1 MKTDRRGLTV
11 GRGLEQRQSGTLFS
25 NHPRASP
32 LTPLSGLML
41 SLMSAPSSPRV
52 TRIAPSPTG
61 DPHVGTAYIGLF
73 NHTLARQSGGRFILR
88 VEDTD
93 RNRYVP
99 DSEKRIFQMM
109 QWLNL
114 TPDES
119 PLQGGPNGPYRQSE
133 RFDLY
138 GDYARQLVQ
147 SGHAYY
153 AFETSDELAAL
164 REEAQKAGHVIAIP
178 SRDLG
183 AAQAQARVDAGE
195 PAVIRLKVD
204 RDGETVVNDLLR
216 DPIHFANKEID
227 DKVLLKADGFPTYHL
242 ANVVDDRLMQ
252 VTHVVRAEEW
262 ITSTPIHV
270 LLYRA
275 FGWPEPVFA
284 HMPLLRNADKSKIS
298 KRKNPTSV
306 EWYQNQGF
314 LPEAMLNFLATM
326 GWTHPDGQEIF
337 DLAEFERVFRLE
349 DVTLGG
355 PVFDLAKLR
364 WYNGKY
370 LREVLSEDDVAR
382 RLHAFLM
389 QNKVTLPSVDGPQDP
404 YFRAVTHLMIPR
416 LEVFADFM
424 DKTLYFWSEDYPVNE
439 KAQKAIDA
447 GKELLPELAARLKN
461 LPTFDAASIKEMFHA
476 YAEEKG
482 LKMGKV
488 MPPIRAAVAGTMESP
503 DLPEM
508 LEALGRER
516 VLARVEK
523 AAR

>member
-1 MKTDRRGLTV
+1 M
-11 GRGLEQRQSGTLFS
+11 LF
-25 NHPRASP
+25 P
-32 LTPLSGLML
+32 
-41 SLMSAPSSPRV
+41 MSVV

-73 NHTLARQSGGRFILR
+73 NYTLAHQQGGKFILR
-88 VEDTD
+88 IEDTD

-109 QWLNL
+109 QWLGL

-138 GDYARQLVQ
+138 GDYARQLVAG
-147 SGHAYY
+147 GHAYY
-153 AFETSDELAAL
+153 AFETAEELAAL
-164 REEAQKAGHVIAIP
+164 REVAQQQGRVIAVP
-178 SRDLG
+178 SRDLDP
-183 AAQAQARVDAGE
+183 AEAQRRVDAGE
-195 PAVIRLKVD
+195 AAVIRLKTPLE
-204 RDGETVVNDLLR
+204 GETVVNDLLR

-242 ANVVDDRLMQ
+242 ANVVDDKLMG

-306 EWYQNQGF
+306 EWYMEQGF
-314 LPEAMLNFLATM
+314 LPEALLNFLATM
-326 GWTHPDGQEIF
+326 GWTHPEGREIF
-337 DLAEFERVFRLE
+337 DLAEFQRVFRLE

-370 LREVLSEDDVAR
+370 LREVLGEEEVAK
-382 RLHAFLM
+382 RLHDFLAG
-389 QNKVTLPSVDGPQDP
+389 QKVDLPNDA
-404 YFRAVTHLMIPR
+404 YFRAVVKLMTPR
-416 LEVFADFM
+416 MEVFSEFL
-424 DKTLYFWSEDYPVNE
+424 DKTPYFWTEDYPVNE
-439 KAQKAIDA
+439 KAQKAIDEA
-447 GKELLPELAARLKN
+447 QDLLPDLATRLKN
-461 LPTFDAASIKEMFHA
+461 LPTFDAPSLKGMFHDF
-476 YAEEKG
+476 AEEKG
-482 LKMGKV
+482 LKLGKV
-488 MPPIRAAVAGTMESP
+488 MPPVRAAVAGTMESP
-503 DLPEM
+503 ELPET
-508 LEALGRER
+508 LAVLGRER
-516 VLARVEK
+516 VVARVQK
-523 AAR
+523 AVK

>member
-1 MKTDRRGLTV
+1 
-11 GRGLEQRQSGTLFS
+11 
-25 NHPRASP
+25 
-32 LTPLSGLML
+32 ML
-41 SLMSAPSSPRV
+41 SPMAAPTSPRV

-73 NHTLARQSGGRFILR
+73 NHTLAQQSGGRFILR
-88 VEDTD
+88 IEDTD

-109 QWLNL
+109 AWLGL

-133 RFDLY
+133 RFSLY
-138 GDYARQLVQ
+138 GDYARQLVA

-153 AFETSDELAAL
+153 AFETADELASL

-178 SRDLG
+178 SRDLDP
-183 AAQAQARVDAGE
+183 AEAQKRADAGE
-195 PAVIRLKVD
+195 AAVIRLKVD

-216 DPIHFANKEID
+216 DPIHFANREID

-242 ANVVDDRLMQ
+242 ANVVDDRLME

-275 FGWPEPVFA
+275 FGWAEPVFA

-306 EWYQNQGF
+306 EWYQQQGY

-326 GWTHPDGQEIF
+326 GWTHPEGQELF
-337 DLAEFERVFRLE
+337 DLAEFQRVFRLE

-382 RLHAFLM
+382 RLHAFLA
-389 QNKVTLPSVDGPQDP
+389 QNKVDLPLDDS
-404 YFRAVTHLMIPR
+404 FRAVTRLMTPR
-416 LEVFADFM
+416 IDVFADFM
-424 DKTLYFWSEDYPVNE
+424 DKTAYFWSDDYPTDE

-447 GKELLPELAARLKN
+447 GKELLPDLAAKLKN
-461 LPTFDAASIKEMFHA
+461 LPVWEAASIKQMFHD
-476 YAEEKG
+476 YADEKG

-488 MPPIRAAVAGTMESP
+488 MPPVRAAVAGTMESP

-516 VLARVEK
+516 VAARVEK

>member
-1 MKTDRRGLTV
+1 
-11 GRGLEQRQSGTLFS
+11 
-25 NHPRASP
+25 
-32 LTPLSGLML
+32 
-41 SLMSAPSSPRV
+41 MSTV

-73 NHTLARQSGGRFILR
+73 NYTLAKQAGGKFILR
-88 VEDTD
+88 IEDTD
-93 RNRYVP
+93 RGRYVES
-99 DSEKRIFQMM
+99 SEKRIFQMM
-109 QWLNL
+109 QWLGL

-153 AFETSDELAAL
+153 AFETPEELTAL
-164 REEAQKAGHVIAIP
+164 REAAQKAGHVIAVP
-178 SRDLG
+178 SRDLDP
-183 AAQAQARVDAGE
+183 AESQKRVEAGE
-195 PAVIRLKVD
+195 AAVIRLKTPLE
-204 RDGETVVNDLLR
+204 GETVVNDLLR

-242 ANVVDDRLMQ
+242 ANVVDDKLMG

-275 FGWPEPVFA
+275 FGWPEPVWA

-306 EWYQNQGF
+306 EWYMDQGF

-326 GWTHPDGQEIF
+326 GWTHPEGQEIF
-337 DLAEFERVFRLE
+337 DLAEFARVFKLE

-370 LREVLSEDDVAR
+370 LREVLSAEEVAK
-382 RLHAFLM
+382 RLHDFLAAH
-389 QNKVTLPSVDGPQDP
+389 KTDLPLDD
-404 YFRAVTHLMIPR
+404 YFRAVTGLMTPR
-416 LEVFADFM
+416 LEVLGEFM
-424 DKTLYFWSEDYPVNE
+424 DKTPYFWSEEYPVNE
-439 KAQKAIDA
+439 KAQKALDDA
-447 GKELLPELAARLKN
+447 QELLPELAARLKN
-461 LPTFDAASIKEMFHA
+461 LPTFDAASIKGMFHD

-482 LKMGKV
+482 LKLGKV
-488 MPPIRAAVAGTMESP
+488 MPPVRAAVAGTMESP
-503 DLPEM
+503 DLPE
-508 LEALGRER
+508 LLAVLGRER
-516 VLARVEK
+516 VAQRVQRAVK
-523 AAR
+523 

>member
-1 MKTDRRGLTV
+1 M
-11 GRGLEQRQSGTLFS
+11 LF
-25 NHPRASP
+25 P
-32 LTPLSGLML
+32 
-41 SLMSAPSSPRV
+41 MSVV

-73 NHTLARQSGGRFILR
+73 NHTLAQQSGGRFILR
-88 VEDTD
+88 IEDTD

-109 QWLNL
+109 AWLGL

-133 RFDLY
+133 RFSLY
-138 GDYARQLVQ
+138 GDYARQLVA

-164 REEAQKAGHVIAIP
+164 REQAQQEGHVIAIP
-178 SRDLG
+178 SRDLDP
-183 AAQAQARVDAGE
+183 AQAQARVDAGE
-195 PAVIRLKVD
+195 AAVIRLKVD

-216 DPIHFANKEID
+216 DPIHFANTEID

-242 ANVVDDRLMQ
+242 ANVVDDHLME

-275 FGWPEPVFA
+275 FGWAEPVFA

-306 EWYQNQGF
+306 EWYQQQGY

-326 GWTHPDGQEIF
+326 GWTHPEGQELF
-337 DLAEFERVFRLE
+337 DLAEFQRVFRLE

-370 LREVLSEDDVAR
+370 LREVLSEDEVAR
-382 RLHAFLM
+382 RLHAFLA
-389 QNKVTLPSVDGPQDP
+389 QNKVDLPLDDS
-404 YFRAVTHLMIPR
+404 FRAVTRLMTPR
-416 LEVFADFM
+416 IDVFADFM
-424 DKTLYFWSEDYPVNE
+424 DKTAYFWSDDYPTDE

-447 GKELLPELAARLKN
+447 GKELLPDLAAKLKN
-461 LPTFDAASIKEMFHA
+461 LPVWEAASIKQMFHD

-488 MPPIRAAVAGTMESP
+488 MPPVRAAVAGTMESP

-516 VLARVEK
+516 VAARVEK

>member
-1 MKTDRRGLTV
+1 
-11 GRGLEQRQSGTLFS
+11 
-25 NHPRASP
+25 
-32 LTPLSGLML
+32 
-41 SLMSAPSSPRV
+41 MSVV

-73 NHTLARQSGGRFILR
+73 NHTLAQQSGGKFILR
-88 VEDTD
+88 IEDTD

-109 QWLNL
+109 QWLQL

-119 PLQGGPNGPYRQSE
+119 PLQGGPSGPYRQSE

-138 GDYARQLVQ
+138 GQYARELVA

-153 AFETSDELAAL
+153 AFETSEELSAL
-164 REEAQKAGHVIAIP
+164 REVAQKEGRVIAVPGRDLDPAEAQ
-178 SRDLG
+178 R
-183 AAQAQARVDAGE
+183 RVDAGE
-195 PAVIRLKVD
+195 AAVIRLKVPKE
-204 RDGETVVNDLLR
+204 GETVVNDLLR
-216 DPIHFANKEID
+216 DPIHFANREID

-242 ANVVDDRLMQ
+242 ANVVDDRLMG

-275 FGWPEPVFA
+275 FGWPEPVWA
-284 HMPLLRNADKSKIS
+284 HMPLLRNSDKSKIS

-306 EWYQNQGF
+306 EWYQQQGY

-337 DLAEFERVFRLE
+337 DLAEFQRVFRLE

-370 LREVLSEDDVAR
+370 LREVLSEEEVAK
-382 RLHAFLM
+382 RLHAFLA
-389 QNKVTLPSVDGPQDP
+389 QNKVDLPHDA
-404 YFRAVTHLMIPR
+404 YFRAVVKLMTPR
-416 LEVFADFM
+416 IEVFSEFM
-424 DKTLYFWSEDYPVNE
+424 DKTGYFWSDDYPVNE
-439 KAQKAIDA
+439 KAQKAIDDA
-447 GKELLPELAARLKN
+447 QELLPELAAKLKN
-461 LPTFDAASIKEMFHA
+461 LPTFDAPGIKQMFHD

-488 MPPIRAAVAGTMESP
+488 MPPVRAAVAGTMESP
-503 DLPEM
+503 DLPDM
-508 LEALGRER
+508 LAALGRER
-516 VLARVEK
+516 VVKRVEK
-523 AAR
+523 AVK

>member
-1 MKTDRRGLTV
+1 
-11 GRGLEQRQSGTLFS
+11 
-25 NHPRASP
+25 
-32 LTPLSGLML
+32 
-41 SLMSAPSSPRV
+41 MSVV

-73 NHTLARQSGGRFILR
+73 NHTLAQQSGGRFILR
-88 VEDTD
+88 IEDTD

-109 QWLNL
+109 AWLGL

-133 RFDLY
+133 RFSLY
-138 GDYARQLVQ
+138 GDYARQLVA

-153 AFETSDELAAL
+153 AFETADELAAL

-178 SRDLG
+178 SRDLDP
-183 AAQAQARVDAGE
+183 AEAQKRADAGE
-195 PAVIRLKVD
+195 AAVIRLKVD

-216 DPIHFANKEID
+216 DPIHFANREID

-242 ANVVDDRLMQ
+242 ANVVDDRLME

-306 EWYQNQGF
+306 EWYQQQGY

-326 GWTHPDGQEIF
+326 GWTHPDGQELF
-337 DLAEFERVFRLE
+337 DLAEFQRVFRLE

-382 RLHAFLM
+382 RLHAFLA
-389 QNKVTLPSVDGPQDP
+389 QHKVDLPLDDS
-404 YFRAVTHLMIPR
+404 FRAVTRLMTPR
-416 LEVFADFM
+416 IDVFADFM
-424 DKTLYFWSEDYPVNE
+424 DKTAYFWSDDYPTDE

-447 GKELLPELAARLKN
+447 GKELLPDLAAKLKN
-461 LPTFDAASIKEMFHA
+461 LPVWEAASIKQMFHD

-488 MPPIRAAVAGTMESP
+488 MPPVRAAVAGTMESP

-516 VLARVEK
+516 VAARVEK

>member
-1 MKTDRRGLTV
+1 
-11 GRGLEQRQSGTLFS
+11 
-25 NHPRASP
+25 
-32 LTPLSGLML
+32 
-41 SLMSAPSSPRV
+41 MSVV

-73 NHTLARQSGGRFILR
+73 NHTLAQQSGGKFILR
-88 VEDTD
+88 IEDTD

-109 QWLNL
+109 GWLGL

-119 PLQGGPNGPYRQSE
+119 PLQGGPSGPYRQSE

-138 GDYARQLVQ
+138 GQYARQLVA

-153 AFETSDELAAL
+153 AFETSEELSAL
-164 REEAQKAGHVIAIP
+164 REVAQKEGRVIAVPGRDLDPAEAQ
-178 SRDLG
+178 R
-183 AAQAQARVDAGE
+183 RVDAGE
-195 PAVIRLKVD
+195 AAVIRLKVPKE
-204 RDGETVVNDLLR
+204 GETVVNDLLR
-216 DPIHFANKEID
+216 DPIHFANREID

-242 ANVVDDRLMQ
+242 ANVVDDRLMG

-275 FGWPEPVFA
+275 FGWPEPVWA
-284 HMPLLRNADKSKIS
+284 HMPLLRNSDKSKIS

-306 EWYQNQGF
+306 EWYQQQGY

-326 GWTHPDGQEIF
+326 GWTHPEGQEIF
-337 DLAEFERVFRLE
+337 DLAEFQRVFKLE

-370 LREVLSEDDVAR
+370 LREVLSEEEVAK
-382 RLHAFLM
+382 RLHAFLA
-389 QNKVTLPSVDGPQDP
+389 QNKVDLPHDA
-404 YFRAVTHLMIPR
+404 YFRAVVKLMTPR
-416 LEVFADFM
+416 IEVFSEFM
-424 DKTLYFWSEDYPVNE
+424 DKTGYFWSDDYPVNE
-439 KAQKAIDA
+439 KAQKAIDDA
-447 GKELLPELAARLKN
+447 QELLPELAAKLKN
-461 LPTFDAASIKEMFHA
+461 LPTFDAPGIKQMFHD

-488 MPPIRAAVAGTMESP
+488 MPPVRAAVAGTMESP
-503 DLPEM
+503 DLPDM
-508 LEALGRER
+508 LAALGRER
-516 VLARVEK
+516 VVKRIEK
-523 AAR
+523 VVK

>member
-1 MKTDRRGLTV
+1 M
-11 GRGLEQRQSGTLFS
+11 LF
-25 NHPRASP
+25 P
-32 LTPLSGLML
+32 
-41 SLMSAPSSPRV
+41 MSVV

-73 NHTLARQSGGRFILR
+73 NHTLAQQSGGRFILR
-88 VEDTD
+88 IEDTD

-109 QWLNL
+109 AWLGL

-133 RFDLY
+133 RFSLY
-138 GDYARQLVQ
+138 GDYARQLVA

-153 AFETSDELAAL
+153 AFETADELASL

-178 SRDLG
+178 SRDLDP
-183 AAQAQARVDAGE
+183 AEAQKRVDAGE
-195 PAVIRLKVD
+195 AAVIRLKVD

-216 DPIHFANKEID
+216 DPIHFANTEID

-242 ANVVDDRLMQ
+242 ANVVDDRLME

-306 EWYQNQGF
+306 EWYQQQGY

-326 GWTHPDGQEIF
+326 GWTHPEGQELF
-337 DLAEFERVFRLE
+337 DLAEFQRVFKLE

-370 LREVLSEDDVAR
+370 LREVLSEDEVVR
-382 RLHAFLM
+382 RLHAFLA
-389 QNKVTLPSVDGPQDP
+389 QNKVDLPLDDS
-404 YFRAVTHLMIPR
+404 FRAVTRLMTPR
-416 LEVFADFM
+416 IDVFADFM
-424 DKTLYFWSEDYPVNE
+424 DKTAYFWSDDYPTDE

-447 GKELLPELAARLKN
+447 GKELLPDLAAKLKN
-461 LPTFDAASIKEMFHA
+461 LPVWEAASIKQMFHD

-488 MPPIRAAVAGTMESP
+488 MPPVRAAVAGTMESP

-516 VLARVEK
+516 VAARVEK

>member
-1 MKTDRRGLTV
+1 
-11 GRGLEQRQSGTLFS
+11 
-25 NHPRASP
+25 
-32 LTPLSGLML
+32 
-41 SLMSAPSSPRV
+41 MSVV

-73 NHTLARQSGGRFILR
+73 NHTLAQQSGGKFILR
-88 VEDTD
+88 IEDTD

-109 QWLNL
+109 GWLGL

-138 GDYARQLVQ
+138 GQYARELVA

-153 AFETSDELAAL
+153 AFETSEELSAL
-164 REEAQKAGHVIAIP
+164 REVAQKEGRVIAVPGRDLDPAEAQ
-178 SRDLG
+178 R
-183 AAQAQARVDAGE
+183 RVDAGE
-195 PAVIRLKVD
+195 AAVIRLKVPKE
-204 RDGETVVNDLLR
+204 GETVVNDLLR
-216 DPIHFANKEID
+216 DPIHFANREID

-242 ANVVDDRLMQ
+242 ANVVDDRLMG

-275 FGWPEPVFA
+275 FGWPEPVWA
-284 HMPLLRNADKSKIS
+284 HMPLLRNSDKSKIS

-306 EWYQNQGF
+306 EWYQQQGY

-326 GWTHPDGQEIF
+326 GWTHPDGREIF
-337 DLAEFERVFRLE
+337 DLAEFQRVFRLE

-370 LREVLSEDDVAR
+370 LREVLSEEEVAK
-382 RLHAFLM
+382 RLHAFLA
-389 QNKVTLPSVDGPQDP
+389 QNKVDLPHDA
-404 YFRAVTHLMIPR
+404 YFRAVVKLMTPR
-416 LEVFADFM
+416 IEVFSEFM
-424 DKTLYFWSEDYPVNE
+424 DKTGYFWSDDYPVNE
-439 KAQKAIDA
+439 KAQKAIDDA
-447 GKELLPELAARLKN
+447 QELLPELAAKLKN
-461 LPTFDAASIKEMFHA
+461 LPTFDAPSIKQMFHD

-488 MPPIRAAVAGTMESP
+488 MPPVRAAVAGTMESP
-503 DLPEM
+503 DLPDM
-508 LEALGRER
+508 LAALGRER
-516 VLARVEK
+516 VVKRVEEAVK
-523 AAR
+523 

>member
-1 MKTDRRGLTV
+1 
-11 GRGLEQRQSGTLFS
+11 
-25 NHPRASP
+25 
-32 LTPLSGLML
+32 
-41 SLMSAPSSPRV
+41 MSVV

-73 NHTLARQSGGRFILR
+73 NHTLAQQSGGKFILR
-88 VEDTD
+88 IEDTD

-109 QWLNL
+109 GWLGL

-119 PLQGGPNGPYRQSE
+119 PLQGGPSGPYRQSE

-138 GDYARQLVQ
+138 GQYARQLVE

-153 AFETSDELAAL
+153 AFETSEELAAL
-164 REEAQKAGHVIAIP
+164 REVAQKEGRVIAVPGRDLDPAEAQ
-178 SRDLG
+178 R
-183 AAQAQARVDAGE
+183 RVDAGE
-195 PAVIRLKVD
+195 AAVIRLKVPKE
-204 RDGETVVNDLLR
+204 GETVVNDLLR
-216 DPIHFANKEID
+216 DPIHFANREID

-242 ANVVDDRLMQ
+242 ANVVDDRLMG

-275 FGWPEPVFA
+275 FGWPEPVWA
-284 HMPLLRNADKSKIS
+284 HMPLLRNSDKSKIS

-306 EWYQNQGF
+306 EWYQQQGY

-337 DLAEFERVFRLE
+337 DLAEFQRVFRLE

-382 RLHAFLM
+382 RLHAFLA
-389 QNKVTLPSVDGPQDP
+389 QNKVELPDDA
-404 YFRAVTHLMIPR
+404 YFRAVVKLMTPR
-416 LEVFADFM
+416 IEVFSEFM
-424 DKTLYFWSEDYPVNE
+424 DKTGYFWSDDFEVNE
-439 KAQKAIDA
+439 KAQKAIDDA
-447 GKELLPELAARLKN
+447 QELLPELAAKLKN
-461 LPTFDAASIKEMFHA
+461 LPTFDAPGIKQMFHD

-488 MPPIRAAVAGTMESP
+488 MPPVRAAVAGTMESP
-503 DLPEM
+503 DLPDM
-508 LEALGRER
+508 LAALGRER
-516 VLARVEK
+516 VVKRVEEAVK
-523 AAR
+523 

>member
-1 MKTDRRGLTV
+1 
-11 GRGLEQRQSGTLFS
+11 
-25 NHPRASP
+25 
-32 LTPLSGLML
+32 
-41 SLMSAPSSPRV
+41 MSVV

-73 NHTLARQSGGRFILR
+73 NHTLAQQSGGKFILR
-88 VEDTD
+88 IEDTD

-109 QWLNL
+109 QWLQL

-138 GDYARQLVQ
+138 GQYARELVA

-153 AFETSDELAAL
+153 AFETSEELSAL

-178 SRDLG
+178 SRDLNP
-183 AAQAQARVDAGE
+183 AQAQRRVDAGE
-195 PAVIRLKVD
+195 AAVIRLKVPKE
-204 RDGETVVNDLLR
+204 GETVVNDLLR
-216 DPIHFANKEID
+216 DPIHFANREID

-242 ANVVDDRLMQ
+242 ANVVDDRLMG

-275 FGWPEPVFA
+275 FGWPEPVWA
-284 HMPLLRNADKSKIS
+284 HMPLLRNSDKSKIS

-306 EWYQNQGF
+306 EWYQQQGY

-326 GWTHPDGQEIF
+326 GWTHPDGREIF
-337 DLAEFERVFRLE
+337 DLAEFQRVFRLE

-370 LREVLSEDDVAR
+370 LREVLSEEEVAR
-382 RLHAFLM
+382 RLHAFLA
-389 QNKVTLPSVDGPQDP
+389 QNKVDLPHDA
-404 YFRAVTHLMIPR
+404 YFRAVVKLMTPR
-416 LEVFADFM
+416 IEVFSEFM
-424 DKTLYFWSEDYPVNE
+424 DKTGYFWSDDYPVNE
-439 KAQKAIDA
+439 KAQKAIDDA
-447 GKELLPELAARLKN
+447 QELLPELAAKLKN
-461 LPTFDAASIKEMFHA
+461 LPTFDAPGIKQMFHD
-476 YAEEKG
+476 YTEEKG

-488 MPPIRAAVAGTMESP
+488 MPPVRAAVAGTMESP
-503 DLPEM
+503 DLPDM
-508 LEALGRER
+508 LATLGRER
-516 VLARVEK
+516 VVKRVEK
-523 AAR
+523 AVK

>member
-1 MKTDRRGLTV
+1 
-11 GRGLEQRQSGTLFS
+11 
-25 NHPRASP
+25 
-32 LTPLSGLML
+32 
-41 SLMSAPSSPRV
+41 MSTV

-73 NHTLARQSGGRFILR
+73 NYTLAKQAGGKFILR
-88 VEDTD
+88 IEDTD
-93 RNRYVP
+93 RGRYVES
-99 DSEKRIFQMM
+99 SEKRIFQMM
-109 QWLNL
+109 QWLGL

-153 AFETSDELAAL
+153 AFETPEELTEL
-164 REEAQKAGHVIAIP
+164 REAAQKAGHVIAVP
-178 SRDLG
+178 SRDLDP
-183 AAQAQARVDAGE
+183 AESQKRMEAGE
-195 PAVIRLKVD
+195 AAVIRLKTPLE
-204 RDGETVVNDLLR
+204 GETVVNDLLR

-242 ANVVDDRLMQ
+242 ANVVDDKLMG

-275 FGWPEPVFA
+275 FGWPEPVWA

-306 EWYQNQGF
+306 EWYMDQGF

-326 GWTHPDGQEIF
+326 GWTHPEGQEIF
-337 DLAEFERVFRLE
+337 DLAEFARVFKLE

-370 LREVLSEDDVAR
+370 LREVLSAEEVAK
-382 RLHAFLM
+382 RLHDFLAAH
-389 QNKVTLPSVDGPQDP
+389 KTDLPLDD
-404 YFRAVTHLMIPR
+404 YFRAVTGLMTPR
-416 LEVFADFM
+416 LEVLGEFM
-424 DKTLYFWSEDYPVNE
+424 DKTPYFWSEEYPVNE
-439 KAQKAIDA
+439 KAQKALDDA
-447 GKELLPELAARLKN
+447 QELLPELAARLKN
-461 LPTFDAASIKEMFHA
+461 LPTFDAASIKGMFHD

-482 LKMGKV
+482 LKLGKV
-488 MPPIRAAVAGTMESP
+488 MPPVRAAVAGTMESP
-503 DLPEM
+503 DLPE
-508 LEALGRER
+508 LLAVLGRER
-516 VLARVEK
+516 VAQRVQRAVK
-523 AAR
+523 

>member
-1 MKTDRRGLTV
+1 
-11 GRGLEQRQSGTLFS
+11 
-25 NHPRASP
+25 
-32 LTPLSGLML
+32 
-41 SLMSAPSSPRV
+41 MSTV

-73 NHTLARQSGGRFILR
+73 NYTLAKQAGGKFILR
-88 VEDTD
+88 IEDTD
-93 RNRYVP
+93 RGRYVES
-99 DSEKRIFQMM
+99 SEKRIFQMM
-109 QWLNL
+109 QWLGL

-153 AFETSDELAAL
+153 AFETPEELTEL
-164 REEAQKAGHVIAIP
+164 REAAQKAGHVIAVP
-178 SRDLG
+178 SRDLDP
-183 AAQAQARVDAGE
+183 AEAQKRMEAGE
-195 PAVIRLKVD
+195 AAVIRLKTPLE
-204 RDGETVVNDLLR
+204 GETVVNDLLR

-242 ANVVDDRLMQ
+242 ANVVDDKLMG

-275 FGWPEPVFA
+275 FGWPEPVWA

-306 EWYQNQGF
+306 EWYMDQGF

-326 GWTHPDGQEIF
+326 GWTHPEGQEIF
-337 DLAEFERVFRLE
+337 DLAEFARVFKLE

-370 LREVLSEDDVAR
+370 LREVLSAEEVAK
-382 RLHAFLM
+382 RLHDFLAAH
-389 QNKVTLPSVDGPQDP
+389 KTDLPLDD
-404 YFRAVTHLMIPR
+404 YFRAVTGLMTPR
-416 LEVFADFM
+416 LEVLGEFM
-424 DKTLYFWSEDYPVNE
+424 DKTPYFWSEEYPVNE
-439 KAQKAIDA
+439 KAQKALDDA
-447 GKELLPELAARLKN
+447 QELLPELAARLKN
-461 LPTFDAASIKEMFHA
+461 LPTFDAPSIKGMFHA

-482 LKMGKV
+482 LKLGKV
-488 MPPIRAAVAGTMESP
+488 MPPVRAAVAGTMESP
-503 DLPEM
+503 DLPE
-508 LEALGRER
+508 LLAVLGRER
-516 VLARVEK
+516 VAQRVQRAVK
-523 AAR
+523 